1 MDTSKLVKWVIVLAV
16 IFVAWKYG
24 LPWVKAKT
32 SGSSSTAQVSSDN
45 SCISIA
51 DRASEVWGS
60 GIGKFVN
67 PPYDLDAW
75 SSLSASVNSSIV
87 ATSTACG
94 CPAES
99 CTKVQSAMRDL
110 HALVSDM
117 DSAIRSGQPP
127 AGDIVQRQAAIDAQL
142 DTAREL
148 VKAGK

>member
-1 MDTSKLVKWVIVLAV
+1 MDTSKLVKWVIVLAIV
-16 IFVAWKYG
+16 FVGWKYG
-24 LPWVKAKT
+24 LPWIKAKT
-32 SGSSSTAQVSSDN
+32 SGSSSGTASSDN

-99 CTKVQSAMRDL
+99 CSKVQSAMKDL
-110 HALVSDM
+110 HTLVSDM
-117 DSAIRSGQPP
+117 APAIASGKPP
-127 AGDIVQRQAAIDAQL
+127 AGSSAHPQSAIDAHA
-142 DTAREL
+142 D
-148 VKAGK
+148 VH

>member
-1 MDTSKLVKWVIVLAV
+1 MDTSKLVKWVIVLAIV
-16 IFVAWKYG
+16 FVGWKYG
-24 LPWVKAKT
+24 LPWNKAKT
-32 SGSSSTAQVSSDN
+32 SGSSSGTASTDN

-51 DRASEVWGS
+51 DRASEVWGG

-99 CTKVQSAMRDL
+99 CSKVQSAMKDL
-110 HALVSDM
+110 HSLVSDM
-117 DSAIRSGQPP
+117 DAAIRSGQPP
-127 AGDIVQRQAAIDAQL
+127 AGDIVHRQSAIDTQL
-142 DTAREL
+142 DAARGL

>member
-1 MDTSKLVKWVIVLAV
+1 MSKLVKLVIVAAV
-16 IFVAWKYG
+16 VFVAWKYG
-24 LPWVKAKT
+24 LPWIQGKT
-32 SGSSSTAQVSSDN
+32 SGGSAATHASTDN

-51 DRASEVWGS
+51 DRASEAWGA

-94 CPAES
+94 CAEES

-110 HALVSDM
+110 KSLVSDM

-127 AGDIVQRQAAIDAQL
+127 AGDIVQRQSAIDAQL
-142 DTAREL
+142 DSAREL

>member
-1 MDTSKLVKWVIVLAV
+1 MDTSKLVKWVIVLAIV
-16 IFVAWKYG
+16 FVGWKYG
-24 LPWVKAKT
+24 LPWIKAKT
-32 SGSSSTAQVSSDN
+32 SGSSSGTASTDN

-51 DRASEVWGS
+51 DRASEVWGA

-67 PPYDLDAW
+67 PPYDLVAW
-75 SSLSASVNSSIV
+75 SSMSASVNSSIM

-99 CTKVQSAMRDL
+99 CIKVQSAMKDL
-110 HALVSDM
+110 HTLVADM

-142 DTAREL
+142 DTARDL